1 MGIKNLLT
9 FLLQFPNIIEEKE
22 IESYY
27 GKRIAIDI
35 SLLLYQI
42 IISTRNS
49 GSDIIN
55 SKGMCITHLVGL
67 FNKTIMLLEK
77 GIIPI
82 YVFDSKPSSLKNS
95 ILLKRKNNRINALLK
110 YNNSDN
116 IDDKIKYFKRTTN
129 ISKEQF
135 EQCKELLK
143 FMGVPYLI
151 STEEADIELA
161 MLCKNKIV
169 YGVYTDD
176 MDILTF
182 GSPKLIKNLF
192 SYKKNPLEL
201 NLDIILNELKL
212 SYDEF
217 IELCILFG
225 CDYCKRITN
234 IKSQDLYNIYLEEKN
249 IDKTINKLNNLGYY
263 VKNNNNY
270 ELIKDYFM
278 NQNTIIKYS
287 NIVLCKPDYNNLYN
301 LLINK
306 YGFIK
311 EKIINKFNKLRYI
324 NNIL

>member
-27 GKRIAIDI
+27 GKKIAIDI

-55 SKGMCITHLVGL
+55 NNGMCITHLVGL

-82 YVFDSKPSSLKNS
+82 YVFDSKPSSLKNN

-143 FMGVPYLI
+143 YMGIPYLI
-151 STEEADIELA
+151 SSEEADIELA

-192 SYKKNPLEL
+192 SYKKNPVEL

-212 SYDEF
+212 SYNEF

-234 IKSQDLYNIYLEEKN
+234 INSNELYNIYLEEKN
-249 IDKTINKLNNLGYY
+249 IEKTINKLNNLGYY
-263 VKNNNNY
+263 IKNNNNY
-270 ELIKDYFM
+270 KLIKDYFM
-278 NQNTIIKYS
+278 NQDTVIKYS

-306 YGFIK
+306 YGFMK